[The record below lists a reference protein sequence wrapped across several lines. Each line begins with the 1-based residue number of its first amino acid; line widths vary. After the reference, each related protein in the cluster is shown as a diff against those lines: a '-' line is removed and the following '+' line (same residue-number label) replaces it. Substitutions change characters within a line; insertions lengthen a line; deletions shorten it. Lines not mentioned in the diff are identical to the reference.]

1 MPELPEVQTIVVGL
15 RRPLVGAII
24 ADVRLRR
31 RDIVRPRHAN
41 LPAALRGQIIRA
53 IDRRGKYIL
62 IRFASGSRLA
72 IHLGMTGRL
81 TVHEGDSPL
90 ARHTHLMVTL
100 APGGHEDR
108 GSKMEDG
115 GTAGP
120 NPRSSMIRPLS
131 SILHPQSSL
140 RFTDPRRFGRIRLL
154 PPGESLPL
162 GPEPFGL
169 RPAQLYRRLAR
180 TRRAIK
186 TALLD
191 QKLIAGLGNIYA
203 DESLFASGI
212 DPRTPASRLSL
223 NQARR
228 LNRAVKMTLR
238 RAIGHR
244 GSTLRDYVDA
254 QGEAGAFQELHN
266 VYGRAG
272 LPCRACSTPV
282 RRLVLGGRSTRFC
295 PKCQA

>member
-81 TVHEGDSPL
+81 TVHGDNVPL
-90 ARHTHLMVTL
+90 AKHTHLVL
-100 APGGHEDR
+100 SLWASGKYGGMGVSEY
-108 GSKMEDG
+108 G
-115 GTAGP
+115 GKSAAKH
-120 NPRSSMIRPLS
+120 RPT
-131 SILHPQSSL
+131 HPHTPIPPHSHTL

-282 RRLVLGGRSTRFC
+282 RRLVLGGRSTHFC
-295 PKCQA
+295 PRCQA